1 MGNFT
6 KGSLNGTCYVKK
18 DTDKNSYFGECKDGK
33 KDGYGTWFYQGV
45 ILNGT
50 FEDDEFKDGSRI
62 NSRGEKYTG
71 PMNSK
76 IKPEG
81 DGETHRKYSIHKGKY
96 VDGKAEGLGNK
107 TWKKSQM
114 IYDGNYAD
122 DLEDGEGV
130 LTWKKYKLRLKTIK
144 YEGNFEKGRPKGKCK
159 ITIANKFSYEGE
171 YDPDT
176 QMFKGKSKEA
186 EEDPIISFRF
196 NFRKGKIAK
205 EAKLVYVNGN
215 IYTGGFQ
222 GVTKE
227 GNGTLIANN
236 EFLNK
241 YVGPFKN
248 DLPNGKGV
256 AYLPAYGVDPAEV
269 HLFEFKNGKQ
279 SGYGQIFYPDDE
291 IKKKCRLHNW
301 KRVDKSWPDYSF
313 CEAKEIKCDKKDK
326 DDKLYC
332 YGEQDREPRSSRKKK
347 TQFRLTNLLDR
358 QVTYSKADENN
369 DYQTVD
375 KLEKGKSIEIPTSV
389 GDKWRAEWNENER
402 QHKKYQY
409 FKVKSQ
415 HWTFEEIIC
424 LDSED
429 EDQ

>member
-6 KGSLNGTCYVKK
+6 KGSPNGPCYVKK

-33 KDGYGTWFYQGV
+33 KDGTGTWFYQGV

-215 IYTGGFQ
+215 IYTGGF
-222 GVTKE
+222 
-227 GNGTLIANN
+227 
-236 EFLNK
+236 
-241 YVGPFKN
+241 
-248 DLPNGKGV
+248 
-256 AYLPAYGVDPAEV
+256 
-269 HLFEFKNGKQ
+269 
-279 SGYGQIFYPDDE
+279 
-291 IKKKCRLHNW
+291 
-301 KRVDKSWPDYSF
+301 
-313 CEAKEIKCDKKDK
+313 
-326 DDKLYC
+326 
-332 YGEQDREPRSSRKKK
+332 
-347 TQFRLTNLLDR
+347 
-358 QVTYSKADENN
+358 
-369 DYQTVD
+369 
-375 KLEKGKSIEIPTSV
+375 
-389 GDKWRAEWNENER
+389 
-402 QHKKYQY
+402 
-409 FKVKSQ
+409 
-415 HWTFEEIIC
+415 
-424 LDSED
+424 
-429 EDQ
+429 